1 MSVFFS
7 YTIETLQGVD
17 QIEKEGRRCARS
29 VDVNQALRRRVF
41 SQSENTSSQ
50 LLTLKHTLLLYIYNV
65 F

>member
-41 SQSENTSSQ
+41 S
-50 LLTLKHTLLLYIYNV
+50 H
-65 F
+65 